1 MMSFHPDLQLFYR
14 EWSEYPSPTP
24 SHRHL
29 SLQPSLGLYHLEGNT
44 VFLKVLTGPSLS
56 VSPTWPVHSPL
67 LITPARDSWSPIAA
81 GSFKQQCWANHTCF
95 HGNFKYGTHKE
106 KFSLMAGTW
115 AGSHRIGTD
124 GPYWVV
130 QRKKEQRKL
139 DRRRERRTQLM
150 QEERQRRRECM
161 RQGSER
167 EEDNKK
173 VRGKEMER
181 QGQGDREL

>member
-1 MMSFHPDLQLFYR
+1 M
-14 EWSEYPSPTP
+14 
-24 SHRHL
+24 
-29 SLQPSLGLYHLEGNT
+29 
-44 VFLKVLTGPSLS
+44 
-56 VSPTWPVHSPL
+56 
-67 LITPARDSWSPIAA
+67 
-81 GSFKQQCWANHTCF
+81 
-95 HGNFKYGTHKE
+95 
-106 KFSLMAGTW
+106 
-115 AGSHRIGTD
+115 
-124 GPYWVV
+124 

-181 QGQGDREL
+181 QRQGDRELQRPYGFPYPRRKSLDAKLCR